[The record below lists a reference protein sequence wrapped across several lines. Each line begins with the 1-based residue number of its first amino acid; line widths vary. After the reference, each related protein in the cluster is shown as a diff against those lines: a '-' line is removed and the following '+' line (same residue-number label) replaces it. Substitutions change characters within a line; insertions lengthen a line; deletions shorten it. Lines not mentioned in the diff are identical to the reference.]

1 MKKALFI
8 LFAWLCTINVQGQ
21 QDSLILKQIETASSS
36 IHSME
41 CRVRNTMKR
50 PNKPEEIKVGNLKYL
65 ASNHIDAHF
74 SEEEYIVMKGN
85 KMRIK
90 LGVFNGTFRTD
101 RNPLLKPIS
110 RMLVS
115 AINGQCRAMAEE
127 NNYNIALT
135 QDSQNYIV
143 TLTTKKKKLIGIGY
157 KETVFKYGKD
167 NFRLKSILLIDYK
180 DNHDLYSFE
189 NQVFDKAIDKEE
201 FKL

>member
-1 MKKALFI
+1 
-8 LFAWLCTINVQGQ
+8 
-21 QDSLILKQIETASSS
+21 
-36 IHSME
+36 
-41 CRVRNTMKR
+41 
-50 PNKPEEIKVGNLKYL
+50 
-65 ASNHIDAHF
+65 
-74 SEEEYIVMKGN
+74 
-85 KMRIK
+85 
-90 LGVFNGTFRTD
+90 
-101 RNPLLKPIS
+101 
-110 RMLVS
+110 MLVN
-115 AINGQCRAMAEE
+115 AISGQCRTMAEE

-189 NQVFDKAIDKEE
+189 NQVFDKAIDKDE